1 MRRVGGERHPPCSRG
16 SLWSH
21 TRPASSAANRCV
33 RPLSRY
39 RSGVPR
45 SEPRLVPEEATGHGH
60 PGGLLPLRFLLVGVV
75 RAWEGLEHPESVGP
89 DPAESLDLPHFSD

>member
-1 MRRVGGERHPPCSRG
+1 
-16 SLWSH
+16 
-21 TRPASSAANRCV
+21 
-33 RPLSRY
+33 
-39 RSGVPR
+39 
-45 SEPRLVPEEATGHGH
+45 VPEEATAHEH